1 MGIRDSPTTL
11 PTYPFQHHHYWLQA
25 PTGAD
30 AGDVSAAGLQRPDHP
45 LLGAVMELADG
56 DGIVLTGRLSL
67 HTHPWL
73 ADHNVGGT
81 VLLPGTAL
89 LELALQAGAYTG
101 CPHVQELTL
110 HAPLVIPETGH
121 VVFQLTVSVPDEA
134 GQRPF
139 TVHFRSEAGTGADES
154 VDRTWTRCATGTLSA
169 AAAPDHSEAGT
180 WPPSSARPL
189 NLDGLYDRMAEA
201 GLGYGPVFR
210 GLRAAWLDGEDVVAE
225 VRLPQE
231 AAADPSGFGVH
242 PALLDAALHVTA
254 LTPQAGTADGDT
266 QERRRLP
273 FAWAGV
279 SLFARECTAL
289 RVRVAPCAPQQG
301 DTVAITATDE
311 DGRPVLAVES
321 LTLRPVSPEQL
332 RAAAPAA
339 GRDSLFRLE
348 WVPAAAP
355 ASVQPTGHW
364 AVIGTGPAVAGLAG
378 HENLTVYA
386 EAEDLIRELDGGA
399 AAPAVVVLSSVPG
412 PGEPTAARGATGR
425 VLSVLQSWLG
435 DERLADSRLVAVT
448 SGAVVAA
455 AGDDTVDVPGAAVW
469 GLVRSGQSEHPDR
482 ITLLDC
488 ASGTR
493 PGPDLV
499 AAALASGE
507 PQLAARAG
515 VLYTPRLARQH
526 RDASAAPRSLPPDG
540 TVLITGGTGL
550 LGGLIARHLVEAH
563 GVRRLLLAGRRGPA
577 AQGLESLTSAL
588 RERGAT
594 VEVAACDTAD
604 RAQVEALLAGVPEE
618 HPLSAVVHAA
628 GVLDDGVL
636 TSLTHERLD
645 TVLRAKADSALLLHE
660 LTQDL
665 DLSAFVLFSSAAG
678 VLGSP
683 GQGNYAAANAVLDAL
698 AHQRRA
704 AGLPAL
710 SLAWGLWA
718 EGSGMT
724 GHLDADDR
732 SRISRAGMAPL
743 PTPDALDLFDAALSS
758 DEPLLVPARFDLSA
772 VRTRT
777 AYGPLP
783 PLLRG
788 LVRTSGTHRLRG
800 AAGEAR
806 AAGADEAGR
815 LRERLARQSDTERRN
830 TLLRLVQS
838 NVAAV
843 LGHSGTETVAGTR
856 AFRELGFDSLTAV
869 ELRNRLKVATGL
881 ALRATVAFDFPTPA
895 ALAEHLGA
903 RLLPP
908 DGAVPETAGEK
919 ELRGLLTSIP
929 ISRLREAGLID
940 RLLALAAAAPDS
952 AEPTAEQPSRSVSVE
967 EIDAMDIDS
976 LIGLAH
982 DTGTD
987 SGQPPSEG

>member
-1 MGIRDSPTTL
+1 
-11 PTYPFQHHHYWLQA
+11 
-25 PTGAD
+25 
-30 AGDVSAAGLQRPDHP
+30 
-45 LLGAVMELADG
+45 
-56 DGIVLTGRLSL
+56 
-67 HTHPWL
+67 
-73 ADHNVGGT
+73 
-81 VLLPGTAL
+81 
-89 LELALQAGAYTG
+89 
-101 CPHVQELTL
+101 
-110 HAPLVIPETGH
+110 
-121 VVFQLTVSVPDEA
+121 
-134 GQRPF
+134 
-139 TVHFRSEAGTGADES
+139 
-154 VDRTWTRCATGTLSA
+154 
-169 AAAPDHSEAGT
+169 
-180 WPPSSARPL
+180 
-189 NLDGLYDRMAEA
+189 MAEA
-201 GLGYGPVFR
+201 GLVYGPVFQ

-231 AAADPSGFGVH
+231 VAAGAPGFGLH

-254 LTPQAGTADGDT
+254 LTSQAGAASENA

-279 SLFARECTAL
+279 SLFATGCTTL
-289 RVRVAPCAPQQG
+289 RVRVAPCAPHPG

-321 LTLRPVSPEQL
+321 LTLRPVSPDQL
-332 RAAAPAA
+332 RAASAAA
-339 GRDSLFRLE
+339 GRDALFRLE
-348 WVPAAAP
+348 WVPATAP
-355 ASVQPTGHW
+355 ASAQPTGPW
-364 AVIGTGPAVAGLAG
+364 AVIGTGPAVTGLAD
-378 HENLTVYA
+378 HADLTMYA
-386 EAEDLIRELDGGA
+386 EAGDLIRELDGGA
-399 AAPAVVVLSSVPG
+399 PTPAVIVLSAMSG
-412 PGEPTAARGATGR
+412 PGEAATVRAATGR
-425 VLSVLQSWLG
+425 ALSVLQTWLA

-448 SGAVVAA
+448 SGAVVAV

-469 GLVRSGQSEHPDR
+469 GLARSGQSEHPDR

-488 ASGTR
+488 ANGTR

-515 VLYTPRLARQH
+515 VLYTPRLTRPQ
-526 RDASAAPRSLPPDG
+526 RDASSTPRSLPSDG

-550 LGGLIARHLVEAH
+550 LGGLVARRLVEAH

-577 AQGLESLTSAL
+577 AEGLDSLTSEL

-604 RAQVEALLAGVPEE
+604 RTQVEALLAGVPEE

-636 TSLTHERLD
+636 TSLTNERLD
-645 TVLRAKADSALLLHE
+645 AVLRAKADSALLLHE

-698 AHQRRA
+698 AHQRHA

-710 SLAWGLWA
+710 SLAWGMWA

-732 SRISRAGMAPL
+732 SRINRAGMVPL

-758 DEPLLVPARFDLSA
+758 DEPFLVPARFDLSA

-788 LVRTSGTHRLRG
+788 LVRTSGAHRPGG
-800 AAGEAR
+800 AADEAR

-815 LRERLARQSDTERRN
+815 LRERLARQSDAERRN

-843 LGHSGTETVAGTR
+843 LGHSGTETVTGTR

-908 DGAVPETAGEK
+908 DGAVPEVPGEE
-919 ELRGLLTSIP
+919 ELRALLTSIP

-940 RLLALAAAAPDS
+940 GLLALAAPAPDS
-952 AEPTAEQPSRSVSVE
+952 ADQTAEQVSRSVSVE
-967 EIDAMDIDS
+967 DIDAMDIDS
-976 LIGLAH
+976 LIDLAH

-987 SGQPPSEG
+987 SNPAPSEG

>member
-1 MGIRDSPTTL
+1 TPALDL
-11 PTYPFQHHHYWLQA
+11 PTYPFQHHHYWLHT
-25 PTGAD
+25 PTTST
-30 AGDVSAAGLQRPDHP
+30 GDVSAAGLQRPDHP

-73 ADHNVGGT
+73 ADHSVGGI

-89 LELALQAGAYTG
+89 LELALQAGARTG

-121 VVFQLTVSVPDEA
+121 VVFQLTVSAPDET

-139 TVHFRSEAGTGADES
+139 AVHFRSEADTGVDDPA
-154 VDRTWTRCATGTLSA
+154 DRTWTRCATGTLST
-169 AAAPDHSEAGT
+169 AAAPDHSEAAT
-180 WPPSSARPL
+180 WPPPSARPL
-189 NLDGLYDRMAEA
+189 DLDGLYDRMAEA
-201 GLGYGPVFR
+201 GLVYGPVFQ
-210 GLRAAWLDGEDVVAE
+210 GLREAWLDGEDVVAE

-231 AAADPSGFGVH
+231 AAADTPGFGLH

-254 LTPQAGTADGDT
+254 LTSQAGTADENA

-279 SLFARECTAL
+279 SLFAGECTAL
-289 RVRVAPCAPQQG
+289 RVRVAPCAPHPG

-321 LTLRPVSPEQL
+321 LTLRPVSPDQL
-332 RAAAPAA
+332 RAASPAT

-348 WVPAAAP
+348 WVPATAP
-355 ASVQPTGHW
+355 ASAQPAGPW
-364 AVIGTGPAVAGLAG
+364 AAVGTGAAVAGLAG
-378 HENLTVYA
+378 HEDLTVYA
-386 EAEDLIRELDGGA
+386 EVGDLIRDLDGGA
-399 AAPAVVVLSSVPG
+399 PAPAVVVLSVTPG
-412 PGEPTAARGATGR
+412 AGECATARAATGR
-425 VLSVLQSWLG
+425 ALSVLQGWLA
-435 DERLADSRLVAVT
+435 DERLADSRLVVVT

-455 AGDDTVDVPGAAVW
+455 PGDDTVDVPGAAVW

-488 ASGTR
+488 ASGVR

-515 VLYTPRLARQH
+515 VLYTPRLARPH
-526 RDASAAPRSLPPDG
+526 RDASAVPRSLPPHG

-550 LGGLIARHLVEAH
+550 LGGLVARRLVEAH
-563 GVRRLLLAGRRGPA
+563 GVRRLLLASRRGPA
-577 AQGLESLTSAL
+577 AEGLDSLTSAL

-604 RAQVEALLAGVPEE
+604 RAQLEALLAGVPEE

-636 TSLTHERLD
+636 TSLTNERLEA
-645 TVLRAKADSALLLHE
+645 VLRAKADSALLLHE

-732 SRISRAGMAPL
+732 SRINRAGMAPL

-758 DEPLLVPARFDLSA
+758 GEAFLVPARFDLSA

-788 LVRTSGTHRLRG
+788 LVRTSGAHRLRG
-800 AAGEAR
+800 AADEAP
-806 AAGADEAGR
+806 AGGADEAGR
-815 LRERLARQSDTERRN
+815 LRERLARQSDAERRN

-843 LGHSGTETVAGTR
+843 LGHSGTETVAETR

-908 DGAVPETAGEK
+908 DGAVPEATGEK

-940 RLLALAAAAPDS
+940 RLLALAAAAPGS
-952 AEPTAEQPSRSVSVE
+952 ADQTAEQPSRSVSVE
-967 EIDAMDIDS
+967 DIDAMDVDS

-987 SGQPPSEG
+987 SGHAPSEG